1 MKPTLLFEGEGWRL
15 VRVQIPAA
23 NREPKQ
29 PGEPEDNGL
38 RDLIEVTDGSDL
50 LGNQRWTRLE
60 KKAEG
65 VATYDRIVHAMKRE
79 LLKFLP
85 GAQEQEK

>member
-1 MKPTLLFEGEGWRL
+1 MKPVLMFEGEGWRII
-15 VRVQIPAA
+15 RVVVPPA
-23 NREPKQ
+23 NREP
-29 PGEPEDNGL
+29 GNNEDDGV

-79 LLKFLP
+79 LMKLLP
-85 GAQEQEK
+85 VAQEQEK